1 MHRCRYAEPQDSA
14 YRTVWHLQQ
23 EMVAAR
29 HDGRLDSD
37 VLLLLEHP
45 PVFTLGRR
53 GGLDNLTVPESFL
66 RQKQIEVVHI
76 ERGGDITYHG
86 PGQLVGYP
94 IIDLRRRRL
103 SVVAYVGKL
112 EEVMIRTAADFGV
125 NAQVDDR
132 NRGAWVG
139 DRKLGSIGIAVRR
152 GISFHGFAL
161 NVNTDLTP
169 FGWVNP
175 CGLQGV
181 GITSLAEEKGRILP
195 MAEVRLAACKNF
207 EETLHFQL
215 ETVSMADVEQRLKG
229 AHDAVEGKCPYRPWF
244 NGKADGL

>member
-1 MHRCRYAEPQDSA
+1 MPNRSIRHTEPSGVSSRKWWPHATTAGSIAMFCCCSSIPRCLPS
-14 YRTVWHLQQ
+14 
-23 EMVAAR
+23 
-29 HDGRLDSD
+29 
-37 VLLLLEHP
+37 
-45 PVFTLGRR
+45 GRR

-112 EEVMIRTAADFGV
+112 EEIMIRTAADFGV

-161 NVNTDLTP
+161 NVNTDLSP

-181 GITSLAEEKGRILP
+181 GVTSLAEETGRILP
-195 MAEVRLAACKNF
+195 MTEVRRTVCQYF
-207 EETLHFQL
+207 EEMLHFQL
-215 ETVSMADVEQRLKG
+215 EAVSLEDVKQRLKPI
-229 AHDAVEGKCPYRPWF
+229 CS
-244 NGKADGL
+244 